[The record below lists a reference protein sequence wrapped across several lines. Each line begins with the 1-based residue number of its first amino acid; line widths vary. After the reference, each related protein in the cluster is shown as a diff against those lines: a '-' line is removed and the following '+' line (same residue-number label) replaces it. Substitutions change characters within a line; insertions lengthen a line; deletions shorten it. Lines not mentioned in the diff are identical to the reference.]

1 MVTEPTPP
9 PAAPGK
15 TSAVTEPI
23 SPPSPDGRGRVF
35 LVVGV
40 VLILAAIGVLVY
52 AFTRGS
58 DEGAT
63 PTSDPVGLTTTSVVT
78 SGATEATLIPL
89 DEFGEAAVTI
99 TGPDGDTCT
108 ACLLLA
114 DTDVTRQQ
122 GLMEVTDPDL
132 GGFDGM
138 LFGYDEPA
146 NGAFWMRNTRLPL
159 SIAYLDEEGAY
170 VSSTDME
177 PCPDSS
183 ADSDC
188 PRYPAD
194 EPFTYAVEV
203 PQGGLEELLLVPG
216 STLQVDPGPCPL
228 R

>member
-1 MVTEPTPP
+1 M
-9 PAAPGK
+9 
-15 TSAVTEPI
+15 TEPI
-23 SPPSPDGRGRVF
+23 SSPTSSRDGRGQVF

-40 VLILAAIGVLVY
+40 VLILVAIGVLIYV
-52 AFTRGS
+52 FTRGG
-58 DEGAT
+58 DEGAA
-63 PTSDPVGLTTTSVVT
+63 PTNDPVGLTTAPVA
-78 SGATEATLIPL
+78 ATDASDGDLIPL
-89 DEFGEAAVTI
+89 DDFGEAVVTI

-114 DTDVTRQQ
+114 DADATRQQ

-138 LFGYDEPA
+138 LFRYDAPVD
-146 NGAFWMRNTRLPL
+146 GAFWMRNTRLPL
-159 SIAYLDEEGAY
+159 SIAYLDDDGSF

-183 ADSDC
+183 SDADC

-194 EPFTYAVEV
+194 GPFTYAVEV
-203 PQGGLEELLLVPG
+203 PQGGLEEFLLVPG
-216 STLQVDPGPCPL
+216 STLKVDPGTCPL